1 MSIPHVRSFSAPAFV
16 ATAPQGAPPMP
27 AGGLLAIDAGQS
39 SIKVRHSTGG
49 GVTDWSISGI
59 RTDIPLMPQ
68 LAAVLSEA
76 QRRGHAASE
85 VGIGVSGLTGA
96 ATDADELMRVA
107 GSWGARSLSIAH
119 DSITAF
125 LGALGDTRGAVVAVG
140 TGVVTLA
147 VGRTEIARV
156 DGWGHLLGDAGSGF
170 WIGRAALDA
179 VLRANDGRGPAT
191 ALTAAVRAEFPV
203 LEDAYIE
210 LQADQDRVRRVA
222 AYARAVAE
230 AAAAGDE
237 VAIAVSVAAAEQ
249 LAHSVA
255 SGLLRAG
262 EIGPEGREPVDAE
275 ASSAGVPV
283 RAIGGVLGS
292 AVLADAFRVAVLRR
306 IPAADVRVGRADPLD
321 GAARLPAVAE
331 GSPLRPLVIRV
342 TA

>member
-1 MSIPHVRSFSAPAFV
+1 MSIPSSDVV
-16 ATAPQGAPPMP
+16 DGALVVPR
-27 AGGLLAIDAGQS
+27 AGSVLAIDAGQS

-49 GVTDWSISGI
+49 GTSDWSISGI

-76 QRRGHAASE
+76 QRRGHTALE

-96 ATDADELMRVA
+96 ATNAEELMGVA

-125 LGALGDTRGAVVAVG
+125 LGALGDSRGAVVAVG

-191 ALTAAVRAEFPV
+191 VLTEAVRADFPV
-203 LEDAYIE
+203 LDDAYIE
-210 LQADQDRVRRVA
+210 LQADEDRVRRVA
-222 AYARAVAE
+222 AYARAVAD

-237 VAIAVSVAAAEQ
+237 VAVAVSVAAADE
-249 LAHSVA
+249 LAHSVVSA
-255 SGLLRAG
+255 LRTVGEVGAG
-262 EIGPEGREPVDAE
+262 DRGTADA
-275 ASSAGVPV
+275 APPGHGVPV
-283 RAIGGVLGS
+283 RAIGGALGS
-292 AVLADAFRVAVLRR
+292 AVLADAFREAMRR
-306 IPAADVRVGRADPLD
+306 RLPGADVRVGRADPLD
-321 GAARLPAVAE
+321 GAALLPSVASE
-331 GSPLRPLVIRV
+331 SPLRTRV
-342 TA
+342 ARITISRGDGTR